1 MTTHLGN
8 EMFCSTFAG
17 TPAKKK
23 KKGGRGKK
31 GIYKKTNDFK
41 KIQDS
46 PLGEYMEEE
55 IFL

>member
-23 KKGGRGKK
+23 KKKK
-31 GIYKKTNDFK
+31 VAGERKVFIRKQMTLKRFK
-41 KIQDS
+41 IH
-46 PLGEYMEEE
+46 L
-55 IFL
+55 

>member
-23 KKGGRGKK
+23 KKKKGGGEKK
-31 GIYKKTNDFK
+31 GIYKKTDDF
-41 KIQDS
+41 
-46 PLGEYMEEE
+46 
-55 IFL
+55 